1 MERMCRNCPAF
12 FEVKQEGLVPTGGG
26 WQNVTVDGK
35 DVILC
40 RPGTT
45 VQKKK
50 TMERFCYYCL
60 ATTKAKNTW
69 LRKLSMSG
77 SGMQSTSKS
86 RPAMVSPANE
96 PTPLQRL

>member
-12 FEVKQEGLVPTGGG
+12 YEVKQEGLVPTGGG

-60 ATTKAKNTW
+60 ATTKAKKIGNKASWTGRTPTW
-69 LRKLSMSG
+69 C
-77 SGMQSTSKS
+77 
-86 RPAMVSPANE
+86 
-96 PTPLQRL
+96 PLGREMEGGNGQE